1 MSIVKMKNKIQDIV
15 PLEVTNI
22 TVSSDIVT
30 ENKMQSMKDANGK
43 TRHRLQSVPEISV
56 ISGNM
61 NDDIRQDNYSQGT

>member
-1 MSIVKMKNKIQDIV
+1 MFEIRKNANKLILAP
-15 PLEVTNI
+15 PLHHPGHAGGMRK
-22 TVSSDIVT
+22 